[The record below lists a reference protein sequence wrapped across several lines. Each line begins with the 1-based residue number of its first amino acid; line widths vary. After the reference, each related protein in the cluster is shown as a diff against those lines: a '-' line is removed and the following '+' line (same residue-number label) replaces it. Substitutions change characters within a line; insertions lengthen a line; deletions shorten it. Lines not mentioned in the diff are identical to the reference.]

1 MTTEAHISFDDKA
14 HECED
19 ACQHNS
25 DRAPSVK
32 TGPESQDI
40 PIAEINGMTW
50 LTYRQAAKYTGW
62 TVAYLRNLVSAG
74 QIPVYGK
81 QRVRRFRRDMLDLF
95 LTNPDVAMR
104 KFRQERNAHGN

>member
-1 MTTEAHISFDDKA
+1 MTDNIGTQPIKEALYPKPGNAVAETS
-14 HECED
+14 
-19 ACQHNS
+19 
-25 DRAPSVK
+25 
-32 TGPESQDI
+32 I
-40 PIAEINGMTW
+40 PEINEMTW
-50 LTYRQAAKYTGW
+50 LTYKQAALYTGW

-104 KFRQERNAHGN
+104 KFRQERNTHGN

>member
-1 MTTEAHISFDDKA
+1 MTDDMVTQAINEVPYPKA
-14 HECED
+14 RG
-19 ACQHNS
+19 AVS
-25 DRAPSVK
+25 
-32 TGPESQDI
+32 ESSI
-40 PIAEINGMTW
+40 PEINEMNW
-50 LTYRQAAKYTGW
+50 LTYSQAAKYTGW

-104 KFRQERNAHGN
+104 KFRQERNSHGN